1 MPAVL
6 GSSFW
11 LPRRGEA
18 GIVQGGDDRRRES
31 QDGSCEGRRV
41 GRFWIYF
48 VNVEITGSDDGLEVC
63 VKKRRVKHDRLHLEQ
78 KSTFFIMAYKALH
91 DMIPCSLANL
101 VSPLAHSILLH

>member
-6 GSSFW
+6 GSSLW

-48 VNVEITGSDDGLEVC
+48 LNVEITGFDDGLEVC
-63 VKKRRVKHDRLHLEQ
+63 VKKEESR
-78 KSTFFIMAYKALH
+78 
-91 DMIPCSLANL
+91 MIDCTWNKNPFSL
-101 VSPLAHSILLH
+101 